1 MRGRGRRRLL
11 RLDPADGAVFRFAVE
26 LGVRVAPALGLWLLV
41 FYLGP
46 VGLGP
51 RVVADAGDLP
61 GDLDVRP
68 VGLDGEVAARDLLG
82 DDRLG
87 ELTDDREL
95 VAEVAVDR
103 LELGRQLDRGE
114 AAVVGLD
121 VAVVDVHHVGRL
133 DKRAGKVLGGRV
145 ERVVDRG
152 GGDGG

>member
-95 VAEVAVDR
+95 VAEVAFERRASSAAYAVLPLVWTQSPVSPLLTTCNPR
-103 LELGRQLDRGE
+103 PTEL
-114 AAVVGLD
+114 
-121 VAVVDVHHVGRL
+121 
-133 DKRAGKVLGGRV
+133 
-145 ERVVDRG
+145 
-152 GGDGG
+152 